1 MTVLGVFFTRGVSL
15 KQWVDSGLYDREV
28 LIYQQHLRSGLFERI
43 YWFTY
48 GGADLDVAAR
58 LREDGRLPA
67 GIQIVQRPAW
77 IGCFGRAANLVYTLL
92 MPLLAFR
99 FLRKCNVFK
108 TNQMDGAIAA
118 VVSSAMLRCPLYVR
132 TGYTLSLFVDR
143 IHANNPL
150 RRRFAWLTEYI
161 AFNQCSASSVSSRFD
176 RDYVAKRYALAGR
189 APVIVGNYIDT
200 EAFRPRSGIVKID
213 RLLFVGRLSPEK
225 NLNAAIAACADA
237 GIGLDIVGD
246 GPDKKMLEE
255 TASAKGADVSWIGV
269 VPNGRLPELLCGYQ
283 YFILP
288 SLWEGMPKALLEA
301 MAAGLV
307 CIGTDTTGIN
317 EVITDGVTGYLSSGP
332 SALELTKAI
341 RRAIEGDKE
350 RISSAATDLVV
361 QTYSLTAIASKESE
375 IFNSLLSTSANRCI
389 GENK

>member
-28 LIYQQHLRSGLFERI
+28 LIYQQHLRSELFERI

-48 GGADLDVAAR
+48 GSADLDVATR

-77 IGCFGRAANLVYTLL
+77 ISCFGRAASLVYTFL
-92 MPLLAFR
+92 MPLLI
-99 FLRKCNVFK
+99 LRVLKKCDAFK

-118 VVSSAMLRCPLYVR
+118 VISATMLRRPLYVR

-143 IHANNPL
+143 IHANNPV
-150 RRRFAWLTEYI
+150 RRRFAWLTEYL

-176 RDYVAKRYALAGR
+176 RDYVVKRYALTGR

-200 EAFRPRSGIVKID
+200 EAFCPRSGLNKVD
-213 RLLFVGRLSPEK
+213 RLLFVGRISPQK
-225 NLNAAIAACADA
+225 NLDQAIAACAEV
-237 GIGLDIVGD
+237 GIGLDIVGE
-246 GPDKKMLEE
+246 GPDKKMLEKVVS
-255 TASAKGADVSWIGV
+255 ASGADIRWLGV
-269 VPNGRLPELLCGYQ
+269 VANDRLPTLLCKYC

-307 CIGTDTTGIN
+307 CIGTDTTGTN
-317 EVITDGVTGYLSSGP
+317 EVITDGITGYLSSGP
-332 SALELTKAI
+332 SAQELATAI
-341 RRAIEGDKE
+341 RRAVEGDRE
-350 RISSAATDLVV
+350 RISAAATNLVI
-361 QTYSLTAIASKESE
+361 QTYSLTAITSKESE
-375 IFNSLLSTSANRCI
+375 IFQDLLSISANRDI
-389 GENK
+389 GEMK